1 MKQVAKW
8 LKSQLSRI
16 DGSEDSGEDYVALE
30 SRKYDHKLQVRTF
43 ALTEF
48 EDVKKISK
56 CVREG
61 QSVVLVDLKP
71 LKEKDIIDLKRSV
84 NKLKALTQEVQ
95 GDIAGLS
102 GDWVVMTP
110 GGISVERQTLQPSVE
125 TQESAEM
132 PLSQ

>member
-30 SRKYDHKLQVRTF
+30 SRKYENKLQVRTF

-84 NKLKALTQEVQ
+84 NKLKALSQEVQ
-95 GDIAGLS
+95 GDIAGLA

-110 GGISVERQTLQPSVE
+110 GGISVERHVVQPSVDE
-125 TQESAEM
+125 ESAEM
-132 PLSQ
+132 PLEQ

>member
-1 MKQVAKW
+1 MKNVAKW
-8 LKSQLSRI
+8 LKNQLSKI
-16 DGSEDSGEDYVALE
+16 DGSEEEGENYVALE
-30 SRKYDHKLQVRTF
+30 GRKYDQKLQVKTY

-48 EDVKKISK
+48 EDIKKIGK

-84 NKLKALTQEVQ
+84 NKLKAVSQEVQ

-102 GDWVVMTP
+102 GDWIVMTP
-110 GGISVERQTLQPSVE
+110 GGISVERQVLQAVE
-125 TQESAEM
+125 QANSAENAETE
-132 PLSQ
+132 

>member
-8 LKSQLSRI
+8 LKNQLSRI
-16 DGSEDSGEDYVALE
+16 DGSEDEGDDYVALE
-30 SRKYDHKLQVRTF
+30 SRKYQNKLQVRTY

-110 GGISVERQTLQPSVE
+110 GGISVERQALPSADV
-125 TQESAEM
+125 QEAAEM
-132 PLSQ
+132 PTE

>member
-16 DGSEDSGEDYVALE
+16 DGSEDSGDDYVALE
-30 SRKYDHKLQVRTF
+30 SRKYENKLQVRTF

-110 GGISVERQTLQPSVE
+110 GGISVVRHVLPSVE
-125 TQESAEM
+125 AQESAEM
-132 PLSQ
+132 PLEQ

>member
-1 MKQVAKW
+1 MKQVARW
-8 LKSQLSRI
+8 LKNQLSRI
-16 DGSEDSGEDYVALE
+16 DGSEETGEEYVMLE
-30 SRKYDHKLQVRTF
+30 GRKYDQKLQVRTF

-48 EDVKKISK
+48 EDVKKIGK

-84 NKLKALTQEVQ
+84 NKLKALSQEVQ

-110 GGISVERQTLQPSVE
+110 GGISVERQAYQAPVGTDAVELQE
-125 TQESAEM
+125 Q
-132 PLSQ
+132 

>member
-1 MKQVAKW
+1 MKQIAKW
-8 LKSQLSRI
+8 LKNQLSKI
-16 DGSEDSGEDYVALE
+16 DGTEESGEDYVTLE
-30 SRKYDHKLQVRTF
+30 GRKYDQKLQVRTF

-48 EDVKKISK
+48 DDVKKISK

-110 GGISVERQTLQPSVE
+110 GGISVERQVLSAVPEAVE
-125 TQESAEM
+125 VE
-132 PLSQ
+132 

>member
-8 LKSQLSRI
+8 LKNQRSKI
-16 DGSEDSGEDYVALE
+16 DGTEEQGDDYVMLE
-30 SRKYDHKLQVRTF
+30 GRKYENKLQVRTF
-43 ALTEF
+43 SLTEF

-61 QSVVLVDLKP
+61 QSVALIDLKP
-71 LKEKDIIDLKRSV
+71 LREKDIIDLKRSV
-84 NKLKALTQEVQ
+84 NKLKALSQEVQ

-110 GGISVERQTLQPSVE
+110 GGISVERQSAPVLQESVE
-125 TQESAEM
+125 Q
-132 PLSQ
+132 

>member
-30 SRKYDHKLQVRTF
+30 SRKYENKLQVRTF

-84 NKLKALTQEVQ
+84 NKLKALSQEVQ
-95 GDIAGLS
+95 GDIAGLT

-110 GGISVERQTLQPSVE
+110 GGISVERHVVQPSVDE
-125 TQESAEM
+125 ESAEM
-132 PLSQ
+132 PLEQ